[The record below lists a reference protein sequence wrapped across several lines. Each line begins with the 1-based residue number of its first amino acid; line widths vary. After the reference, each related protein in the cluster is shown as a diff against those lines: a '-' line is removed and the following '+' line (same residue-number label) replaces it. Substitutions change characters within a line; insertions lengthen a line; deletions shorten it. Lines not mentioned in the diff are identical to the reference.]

1 MRSNHVVRSLASS
14 TLVLFSASAFASGFS
29 IFEQGAKA
37 TGMAGAF
44 SATADDPSAIF
55 YNVAGLAHQ
64 RRTQAMAGAT
74 IITFDAQFEGADDSY
89 PFGGKAW
96 FEDHTF
102 TPPSMYA
109 IIPIGDNAT
118 FGIGQFTAFGLRTDW
133 ADNETFPGRF
143 IASDTNLKTASI
155 QPSFAMKTRDGR
167 FAWGAGIEYR
177 TSHVTLSRY
186 QAAIN
191 PFTQR
196 IADVARIRLDSDWSD
211 GWGWNLGVMYRPNT
225 AWSIGLNYRSELEIE
240 YDGDATFT
248 QIPTGF
254 PQFDA
259 IVASQLPPAQAITTS
274 LTYPAFAHLGVATT
288 RWDGWTVEFDTVYQS
303 WSNFDQLFVEFA
315 QTPQVNL
322 VVPQEWDDSFSFRLG
337 GNREVTE
344 NWDIRL
350 GALYDQTPQPL
361 ESMGP
366 LLPDAD
372 RVAVTYGLGYEGEH
386 WFADFAHMILIFDD
400 RDTAGQNRDNFNG
413 EYSTTANLVGVNLGY
428 RF

>member
-1 MRSNHVVRSLASS
+1 MRSVVAT

-64 RRTQAMAGAT
+64 RRMQAMGGAT
-74 IITFDAQFEGADDSY
+74 LITFNNEFRGAEDSY
-89 PFGGKAW
+89 PFGVRGA

-102 TPPSMYA
+102 TPPNMYA
-109 IIPIGDNAT
+109 IIPIGENAT
-118 FGIGQFTAFGLRTDW
+118 LGIGQFTAFGLRTDW
-133 ADNETFPGRF
+133 EDNETFPGRF
-143 IASDTNLKTASI
+143 VASDTNLKTASI
-155 QPSFAMKTRDGR
+155 QPSFAMKTSDGR

-186 QAAIN
+186 QAEIN

-196 IADVARIRLDSDWSD
+196 IADVARIRLDSEWSD
-211 GWGWNLGVMYRPNT
+211 GWGWNVGLMYRPNND
-225 AWSIGLNYRSELEIE
+225 WSIGLNYRSELDIE

-259 IVASQLPPAQAITTS
+259 AVAAQLPPNQGITTS
-274 LTYPAFAHLGVATT
+274 VTYPAFVHFGIATT
-288 RWDGWTVEFDTVYQS
+288 RWDGWTVEFDTVYQT
-303 WSNFDQLFVEFA
+303 WSNFDQLFVEFD
-315 QTPQVNL
+315 QTPAVNL
-322 VVPQEWDDSFSFRLG
+322 LVPQDWDDSFSFRLG
-337 GNREVTE
+337 GNREVTD
-344 NWDIRL
+344 NWNIRL
-350 GALYDQTPQPL
+350 GSVYDQTPQPV
-361 ESMGP
+361 EGVGP

-372 RVAVTYGLGYEGEH
+372 RVGVTYGLGYEGEH
-386 WFADFAHMILIFDD
+386 WFADVAHMILIFED
-400 RDTAGQNRDNFNG
+400 RDTEGRNRDNFDG
-413 EYSTTANLVGVNLGY
+413 EYSTTANLLGINLGY